1 MVRESAKNSLVRMTE
16 PGDENWKW
24 VDVGHTRPKFGAEMQ
39 NPALAAALK
48 DKREF
53 THAEFESFNALKVSH
68 DSYVAVQEGV
78 GATHKIT
85 YFKPNDVVSRASA
98 MFENCLQAI
107 RDCALE
113 VVLEVAV
120 VERAVD
126 VIGKLLSHERTDLR
140 LWAVGALG
148 DLAVKQQQNV
158 RDKEQTLEHFKR
170 SDTHLAHA
178 VRARTPEL
186 QVDAQGDKGEVAQ
199 ARAHSQNSEHDSE
212 TQHSGARRGATA
224 SSNASASQQDGLYP
238 NLECVLRKIA
248 HSVHDP
254 NWQVQRK
261 VLDIMSAAVNLGY
274 QDLVAQVSFFSPLP
288 FLQCLFER
296 RTAFIGRTCWKI
308 LAVALHMT
316 GRN

>member
-53 THAEFESFNALKVSH
+53 THAEFESFNAVKVSH
-68 DSYVAVQEGV
+68 DSYIAVQEGA
-78 GATHKIT
+78 GATHKIKF
-85 YFKPNDVVSRASA
+85 FKPNDVVSRASA

-120 VERAVD
+120 VARAVD

-158 RDKEQTLEHFKR
+158 CDKEQTRR
-170 SDTHLAHA
+170 SQKLISAQPWPLKAEEEQAD
-178 VRARTPEL
+178 
-186 QVDAQGDKGEVAQ
+186 QDAGQ
-199 ARAHSQNSEHDSE
+199 ARLSPVSELIREGKVRKCSV
-212 TQHSGARRGATA
+212 
-224 SSNASASQQDGLYP
+224 ASQAFFMHTL
-238 NLECVLRKIA
+238 CVLAK
-248 HSVHDP
+248 H
-254 NWQVQRK
+254 
-261 VLDIMSAAVNLGY
+261 
-274 QDLVAQVSFFSPLP
+274 
-288 FLQCLFER
+288 
-296 RTAFIGRTCWKI
+296 
-308 LAVALHMT
+308 
-316 GRN
+316 